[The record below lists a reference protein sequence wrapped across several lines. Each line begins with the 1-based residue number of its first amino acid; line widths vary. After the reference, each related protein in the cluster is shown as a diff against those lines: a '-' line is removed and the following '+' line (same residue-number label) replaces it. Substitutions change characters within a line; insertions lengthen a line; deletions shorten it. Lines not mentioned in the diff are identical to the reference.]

1 MAKRYYLAYGSNM
14 NLEQMAF
21 RCPTAKVI
29 GNAVLEGYELL
40 FRGGNGGAVATVEPN
55 KNERVPVLVWTIEP
69 GDEVS
74 LDRYEGWPRLY
85 RKEMVNITVGGKN
98 LNVMVYIMNEGRPL
112 GTPSDY
118 YYKVI
123 EQGYESAAL
132 CKDKLIAAYYKSSLA
147 SFHRIAKRRVA
158 R

>member
-1 MAKRYYLAYGSNM
+1 
-14 NLEQMAF
+14 
-21 RCPTAKVI
+21 
-29 GNAVLEGYELL
+29 
-40 FRGGNGGAVATVEPN
+40 
-55 KNERVPVLVWTIEP
+55 LVWTIEP

-98 LNVMVYIMNEGRPL
+98 LNVMFYIMNEGRLL

-123 EQGYESAAL
+123 EHGYESAGL
-132 CKDKLIAAYYKSSLA
+132 RKDKLIDAYYKSSLA
-147 SFHRIAKRRVA
+147 SFHRITKRRAA